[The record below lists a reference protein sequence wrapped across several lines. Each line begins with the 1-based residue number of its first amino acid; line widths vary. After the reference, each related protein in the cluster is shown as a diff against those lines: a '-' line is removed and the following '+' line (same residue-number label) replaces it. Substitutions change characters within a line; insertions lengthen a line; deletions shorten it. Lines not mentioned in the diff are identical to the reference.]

1 MTYDKIFKY
10 GTCKESQYGYRLAQK
25 IRFFC
30 RDGNYAVI
38 TVRNLEATS
47 VSLRKG
53 GRSLPATKFRYQT
66 RRLPSRSSSPK
77 ISHGRSA
84 NTPDQRDKRSAKWS
98 RRPWKSYSTKVGG
111 VAKPRGT
118 ERTIELE
125 YSFDRLSSR
134 KIGQAYQLLVPDK
147 NWCTN
152 SERNHVKGEFGGKCE
167 GCSDLC
173 ASIIGPTKR
182 GTDYCQPDCSVDRI
196 LPPGRL
202 HSSR

>member
-38 TVRNLEATS
+38 PVRNLEAAG

-53 GRSLPATKFRYQT
+53 GRVCRQSNSGT
-66 RRLPSRSSSPK
+66 RPEDCL
-77 ISHGRSA
+77 HGQALRKSYTG
-84 NTPDQRDKRSAKWS
+84 NTPIRRIKGQTMSEVVYGGLGSLTLQRSEEWLS
-98 RRPWKSYSTKVGG
+98 QE
-111 VAKPRGT
+111 GT
-118 ERTIELE
+118 ERAIELE

-134 KIGQAYQLLVPDK
+134 KIGQAYHLLVPDK

-152 SERNHVKGEFGGKCE
+152 SERNHVKGESGGKRE

-173 ASIIGPTKR
+173 ASIIGPTKGR
-182 GTDYCQPDCSVDRI
+182 TDYCQPDCGVDRI
-196 LPPGRL
+196 FPAGRL
-202 HSSR
+202 HGSR